1 MSTPVP
7 AGFDPDLTR
16 RLFEQVGTLY
26 EVIESAEPRTIKMA
40 SDDETRGV
48 QELADFLDTVGRAL
62 RNPQGGTAQAL
73 RLALHRYEHSRAG
86 AA

>member
-16 RLFEQVGTLY
+16 RLFEQLGTLY
-26 EVIESAEPRTIKMA
+26 TAA
-40 SDDETRGV
+40 DDADAADGAHVGEGAAV